1 MGIFDLPAKVAVLCA
16 KLYNGKYGCSV
27 CLHPGKRLANNA
39 RVYLPNKVYPQR
51 THANVAA
58 AASLVERTGSCVHGV
73 FSTLP
78 FMSTLDIV
86 NSIPVDYMHA
96 VLEGVSRLLI
106 GSWFDSKHHAQ
117 PCYVG
122 HNVQE
127 IDFQLL
133 KQQPPSEFSRPPR
146 SIQKHFKYWKASG
159 TTKLAI
165 VLLFAY
171 YACTG
176 ECNFMTKKLH
186 SKCTIAYTL
195 GKVCTIMGPSLDS

>member
-1 MGIFDLPAKVAVLCA
+1 M
-16 KLYNGKYGCSV
+16 
-27 CLHPGKRLANNA
+27 
-39 RVYLPNKVYPQR
+39 
-51 THANVAA
+51 
-58 AASLVERTGSCVHGV
+58 
-73 FSTLP
+73 
-78 FMSTLDIV
+78 

-122 HNVQE
+122 HHVRE

-159 TTKLAI
+159 TTKLAT

-171 YACTG
+171 YACTS
-176 ECNFMTKKLH
+176 ECNFMVKKAAQQMHNCLH
-186 SKCTIAYTL
+186 TWRSMHNYGALFGLMSKSGHL
-195 GKVCTIMGPSLDS
+195 KQLFHGKSKIMHQFLFNTDVNYALQNVMSTSI